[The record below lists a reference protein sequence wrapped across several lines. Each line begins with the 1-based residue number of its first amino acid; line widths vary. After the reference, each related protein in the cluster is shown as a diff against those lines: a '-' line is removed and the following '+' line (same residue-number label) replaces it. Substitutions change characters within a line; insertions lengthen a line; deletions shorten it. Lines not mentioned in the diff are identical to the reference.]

1 MDISLQL
8 QPEILWLFSQFK
20 KESSMKRQT
29 IKDIKGQVVVP
40 MIKTTEVSKFN
51 SFVLGQ
57 N

>member
-8 QPEILWLFSQFK
+8 QPE
-20 KESSMKRQT
+20 MKRQT

-40 MIKTTEVSKFN
+40 MIKTTEVSKFH

>member
-8 QPEILWLFSQFK
+8 QPE
-20 KESSMKRQT
+20 MKRQT